1 MLVLSNTCGLSLYLD
16 GYGSRSLDS
25 PALCSHLVMVSLQ
38 QMSTQA
44 TPSEQWFLAK
54 GHKIEC
60 RTRPLVMGVV
70 NVTADSFY
78 DGGRYLKPER
88 AIAHAMDLVAQGADL
103 IDIGGESTRPGSHVV
118 SEQAEL
124 DRVLPVVEELARRIS
139 VPISIDTT
147 KSRVAQCALDHGAS
161 IINDVSAM
169 RQDPAMASVIAR
181 SGAAVVLMHM
191 QGTPQTMQLAPSYAD
206 VRSEVVLFLAER
218 IQHALSAGFAR
229 TNIVLDPGFGF
240 GKLIFHNL
248 ELLRGLSSLLTLNRP
263 LLVGLSRKA
272 FIGTILD
279 KSVEH
284 REWGT
289 AAAVALAVDRGA
301 RIIRVHDVAMMMDV
315 VKVASAA
322 SRAWPSQREE
332 E

>member
-1 MLVLSNTCGLSLYLD
+1 MVLSNTYTLSLCLD
-16 GYGSRSLDS
+16 GHGSRSPDS
-25 PALCSHLVMVSLQ
+25 PASCSHLVMVSLQ
-38 QMSTQA
+38 QMSTQSA
-44 TPSEQWFLAK
+44 PSEQWFLAR

-60 RTRPLVMGVV
+60 RTRPLIMGVV
-70 NVTADSFY
+70 NVTTDSFY
-78 DGGRYLKPER
+78 DGGHYLKPER

-118 SEQAEL
+118 SEQDEL
-124 DRVLPVVEELARRIS
+124 NRVLPVVEELARRIS

-169 RQDPAMASVIAR
+169 RQDPAMASVIAG

-206 VRSEVVLFLAER
+206 VRSEVLLFLEER
-218 IQHALSAGFAR
+218 IQHALSAGIAR

-240 GKLIFHNL
+240 GKLVFHNL

-279 KSVEH
+279 KSVDH

-301 RIIRVHDVAMMMDV
+301 RIIRVHDVAMMVDV
-315 VKVASAA
+315 VKMASAA